1 MTGNSPW
8 RRVNTVFLMVC
19 RGLVTL
25 CISYTSAAK
34 ERILGPNRCASS
46 IWGQIYKTV
55 ILLWNVW
62 DVKNTF
68 EGVARPP
75 CILPAKTTQTTFAFF
90 PLRRPYSML
99 LWWWSSGL
107 CPCLPGSNLS
117 PGPPPVRGRQI
128 ALWILYK
135 YIIKNKN
142 TWPRCMGWVGCKC
155 MKEKKNVT
163 QSLIYYKTYVY
174 CVLLIDEKI
183 VLFKTR

>member
-1 MTGNSPW
+1 M
-8 RRVNTVFLMVC
+8 
-19 RGLVTL
+19 
-25 CISYTSAAK
+25 
-34 ERILGPNRCASS
+34 
-46 IWGQIYKTV
+46 
-55 ILLWNVW
+55 W

-155 MKEKKNVT
+155 MKEKKMLR
-163 QSLIYYKTYVY
+163 SHTYVY
-174 CVLLIDEKI
+174 CWSTQKLCCLKHDKRTQDLKKWYQAPQTHCEHCLAVKPYMSPSLPTAVALLAISVKNALVLIFGL
-183 VLFKTR
+183 LTFKSYK